1 MEVAGKITYK
11 LHISILKFKLIKKK
25 LTGAGARLGAEI
37 EAEVEEY
44 IEVAGIEPE
53 PEDGPAE

>member
-1 MEVAGKITYK
+1 M
-11 LHISILKFKLIKKK
+11 KK

-44 IEVAGIEPE
+44 IEAAGTELEPE

>member
-1 MEVAGKITYK
+1 M
-11 LHISILKFKLIKKK
+11 KK
-25 LTGAGARLGAEI
+25 LTGAGARFGAEI

-44 IEVAGIEPE
+44 IGLVETEPEPEPEPE